1 MMKLLIVDDQ
11 PSVSE
16 GLKKG
21 IAWEELQID
30 EVFAAYNALE
40 AREILN
46 SRPIDI
52 MLCDI
57 EMPVENG
64 LQLLAWVKEKKMKTL
79 CILLTSHAE
88 FDYAREG
95 KNIFGETV
103 RVVEMQSE
111 AGAAGAVHG
120 SLQSGALTTT
130 FTASQGLLLMIPNM
144 YKIAGELLPGVFHT
158 WISFSCHCF

>member
-64 LQLLAWVKEKKMKTL
+64 LQLLAWVKEKKMITQG
-79 CILLTSHAE
+79 
-88 FDYAREG
+88 R
-95 KNIFGETV
+95 
-103 RVVEMQSE
+103 
-111 AGAAGAVHG
+111 G
-120 SLQSGALTTT
+120 SAWERLI
-130 FTASQGLLLMIPNM
+130 M
-144 YKIAGELLPGVFHT
+144 
-158 WISFSCHCF
+158 